1 MTVKFKI
8 IFIVLLGVFAC
19 VLISVLSTV
28 SGNLTNRSL
37 AVREGIDRTLI
48 DMLCTRVLEKTF
60 LVSGDEATW
69 SLLNQKL
76 ASAKT
81 DLAQAEELSTQFR
94 PRIQEL
100 AAMLKGYEEGL
111 AEVRKVVL
119 DLNQQT
125 EAYARAGRDMVTFL
139 ENALIFP
146 LKQEATQAGFSGES
160 ISAARQ
166 GVLDN
171 AKNVLDILSR
181 QRLNAQE
188 LIIFQNEE
196 RYRETRLEQEKE
208 KAAFLKNLRQAITL
222 SRDKNFKDIF
232 VEVESKVK
240 NLADIESRMAEL
252 FQHRLKLGAEFET
265 TGSQLVLQGNEL
277 LEVIR
282 QDSLATMT
290 RLGQLGWILVGF
302 VALALLVMGMAIG
315 RSISIPLRR
324 IQEYARRVAG
334 GNLDA
339 APEGSFSG
347 EMAKLR
353 DDIGHMVGKLGEQM
367 AESAEKRQE
376 AANETERAKRA
387 MAEAQEAR
395 QMAERAKRDGEIAAA
410 NRLESIA
417 SRIHG
422 SAQELAEFSRLTS
435 QGAQNQRERVA
446 ESLLAMDQMNAA
458 ILEVARTAGEAS
470 QQADQ
475 ARQRAQLGAEVVGR
489 AVNAIDR
496 VRQLS
501 DKLTHNTNQLGE
513 QTEAIG
519 RIIGVINDIAD
530 QTNLLALNAAIE
542 AARAGE
548 SGRGFA
554 VVADEVRKLAEKTM
568 GATRD
573 VGTAIKSIQEGSAH
587 SVQDMKTAYVAV
599 VEATRLSEDSGIALH
614 EIVGMS
620 SSTSDQVSSIATASE
635 EQSST
640 SDQINRSVLD
650 VERISAQT
658 VEHSDQA
665 LRLITQLTGLVAD
678 LTSLIKD
685 MRTG

>member
-573 VGTAIKSIQEGSAH
+573 VGAAIKSIQEGSAH
-587 SVQDMKTAYVAV
+587 SVQDMKTAYAAV

>member
-1 MTVKFKI
+1 MTVKSKI

-19 VLISVLSTV
+19 VLISVLGTV

-376 AANETERAKRA
+376 AANETKRAKRA

-446 ESLLAMDQMNAA
+446 ESLMAMDQMNAA

-573 VGTAIKSIQEGSAH
+573 VGAAIKSIQEGSAH
-587 SVQDMKTAYVAV
+587 SVQDMKTAYAAV

-650 VERISAQT
+650 VERISTQT

-665 LRLITQLTGLVAD
+665 LRLITQLTGLVVD

>member
-1 MTVKFKI
+1 
-8 IFIVLLGVFAC
+8 
-19 VLISVLSTV
+19 
-28 SGNLTNRSL
+28 
-37 AVREGIDRTLI
+37 
-48 DMLCTRVLEKTF
+48 
-60 LVSGDEATW
+60 
-69 SLLNQKL
+69 
-76 ASAKT
+76 
-81 DLAQAEELSTQFR
+81 
-94 PRIQEL
+94 
-100 AAMLKGYEEGL
+100 
-111 AEVRKVVL
+111 
-119 DLNQQT
+119 
-125 EAYARAGRDMVTFL
+125 
-139 ENALIFP
+139 
-146 LKQEATQAGFSGES
+146 
-160 ISAARQ
+160 
-166 GVLDN
+166 
-171 AKNVLDILSR
+171 
-181 QRLNAQE
+181 
-188 LIIFQNEE
+188 
-196 RYRETRLEQEKE
+196 
-208 KAAFLKNLRQAITL
+208 
-222 SRDKNFKDIF
+222 
-232 VEVESKVK
+232 
-240 NLADIESRMAEL
+240 
-252 FQHRLKLGAEFET
+252 
-265 TGSQLVLQGNEL
+265 
-277 LEVIR
+277 
-282 QDSLATMT
+282 
-290 RLGQLGWILVGF
+290 
-302 VALALLVMGMAIG
+302 
-315 RSISIPLRR
+315 
-324 IQEYARRVAG
+324 
-334 GNLDA
+334 
-339 APEGSFSG
+339 
-347 EMAKLR
+347 
-353 DDIGHMVGKLGEQM
+353 
-367 AESAEKRQE
+367 
-376 AANETERAKRA
+376 
-387 MAEAQEAR
+387 
-395 QMAERAKRDGEIAAA
+395 MAERAKRDGEIAAA

-422 SAQELAEFSRLTS
+422 SAQELAEFSSLTS

-573 VGTAIKSIQEGSAH
+573 VGAAIKSIQEGSAH
-587 SVQDMKTAYVAV
+587 SVQDMKTAYAAV